1 MTQTLRDILR
11 ERTRE
16 AHGRVD
22 ALYGRLMLAER
33 EGLSRFLT
41 AHYLALAPVEA
52 AIRARANHDDIPPA
66 LAPLVRRD
74 LDALGAPVPGAPH
87 FGTLEHA
94 DPDGLSYVVAGSHL
108 GARVL
113 RRQWARS
120 EDGAVRGAGQYLS
133 SDAMAAFWPGFVQ
146 GLNARQPNRDVVER
160 VVGGAVAAFSVFER
174 AFALSADVGSRAVA
188 S

>member
-1 MTQTLRDILR
+1 MTPTLRDILR

-22 ALYGRLMLAER
+22 ALYGRLVLADR
-33 EGLSRFLT
+33 DGLSQFLT
-41 AHYLALAPVEA
+41 AHYLALKPVEA
-52 AIRARANHDDIPPA
+52 AIGARAAHDDLPPV

-74 LDALGAPVPGAPH
+74 LEALGMPVPGAPE
-87 FGTLEHA
+87 FEMLEHA

-120 EDGAVRGAGQYLS
+120 DDGDVRAAGRYLS
-133 SDAMAAFWPGFVQ
+133 SDAMAAFWPGFVER
-146 GLNARQPNRDVVER
+146 LNARPTTLDIAER

-174 AFALSADVGSRAVA
+174 AFALSGEVRSRAVA